1 VKFGAESPI
10 QRVMITTQINNKS
23 VLGLWL
29 FVMPSKLLPISRE
42 EKKWVQK
49 LTPRRRFLYHFSRG
63 CMRHVM
69 ANMTDLDPLAIPLK
83 SDPGEPPLLAEG
95 WGYISMSHCSDALL
109 IGWSSR
115 KIGVDIER
123 KDRQFQAEKLS
134 KRFFTQYENSE
145 IENLTPMQAKEL
157 VLKRWV
163 VKEAAVKWQRGKI
176 ANNINQWIWKNKS
189 SFAHHKKLGHKI
201 KVYEQNHDQWTY
213 AIAID
218 EQSITVK
225 PMICLNNYYS

>member
-1 VKFGAESPI
+1 MKSGAESPI

-29 FVMPSKLLPISRE
+29 FLMPSKLLPISSE

-49 LTPRRRFLYHFSRG
+49 LTPSRGLIYHFSRG
-63 CMRHVM
+63 CLRHAM
-69 ANMTDLDPLAIPLK
+69 SHMTGLEALDIPLK
-83 SDPGEPPLLAEG
+83 ADPGEPPILAEG
-95 WGYISMSHCSDALL
+95 WGHISMSHCSDALL
-109 IGWSSR
+109 IGWSSS

-123 KDRQFQAEKLS
+123 KDRQFQAYKLS
-134 KRFFTQYENSE
+134 KRFFSKDENSE
-145 IENLTPMQAKEL
+145 IANLTPNQAKEL

-189 SFAHHKKLGHKI
+189 SSMAHHKKLGHKV
-201 KVYEQNHDQWTY
+201 KVYAQNHDQWTY

-218 EQSITVK
+218 EDSITRK
-225 PMICLNNYYS
+225 PIICLN

>member
-1 VKFGAESPI
+1 
-10 QRVMITTQINNKS
+10 MITTQINNKS

-29 FVMPSKLLPISRE
+29 FMMPSKLFPITRE

-49 LTPRRRFLYHFSRG
+49 LTRRRGLLYHFSRG
-63 CMRHVM
+63 CLRQVM
-69 ANMTDLDPLAIPLK
+69 ANMTDMDPLDIPLK
-83 SDPGEPPLLAEG
+83 ADPGEAPLLAKG

-109 IGWSSR
+109 IGWSSG

-123 KDRQFQAEKLS
+123 KDRQFQAYKLS
-134 KRFFTQYENSE
+134 KRFFTKYENCE
-145 IENLTPMQAKEL
+145 IENLPPIQAKEQ

-189 SFAHHKKLGHKI
+189 SFASHKKLGHKI
-201 KVYEQNHDQWTY
+201 KVYVQDHDQWTY
-213 AIAID
+213 TIALD
-218 EQSITVK
+218 GDSKTRK
-225 PMICLNNYYS
+225 PIICLN

>member
-1 VKFGAESPI
+1 
-10 QRVMITTQINNKS
+10 M
-23 VLGLWL
+23 
-29 FVMPSKLLPISRE
+29 MPSKLFPITRE
-42 EKKWVQK
+42 EKKWVQN
-49 LTPRRRFLYHFSRG
+49 LTPRRGMLYHFSRG
-63 CMRHVM
+63 CLRHVM
-69 ANMTDLDPLAIPLK
+69 SRLTELDPLDIPLK
-83 SDPGEPPLLAEG
+83 ADPGEPPLLAEG

-109 IGWSSR
+109 IGWSSG

-123 KDRQFQAEKLS
+123 KDRKFQAHKLS
-134 KRFFTQYENSE
+134 KRFFTKYENHE
-145 IENLTPMQAKEL
+145 IENLPPSQAKEL

-201 KVYEQNHDQWTY
+201 KVYEQNHDKWTY

-218 EQSITVK
+218 EDLNIHK
-225 PMICLNNYYS
+225 PIICLN